1 MIVVIAMPERAEDEA
16 VMEVEDAIGGVTVVS
31 IVSVVDEPEPLPER
45 SSLSPDEGGEGVV
58 VVLTA

>member
-1 MIVVIAMPERAEDEA
+1 VIVVIAMPERAEDEA